1 MRSLIKEILLLCLIS
16 TIIAS
21 CEKDSFVQ
29 HDENTNNSHS
39 ISIESAIPNLI
50 SYKDVFEQT
59 ELTHVDQLIIN
70 DLKVFSRVVD
80 GKNLNNLTFNTEQS
94 SKVIYGLIYYT
105 KDDILNGIGVHYFS
119 SERKN
124 NLFDLYKIDT
134 KGFDKVISL
143 IANELAFSEISY
155 LSVNTFDNSD
165 IDMTFPREIERE
177 KTNNNFS
184 DLRLKV
190 ELDYIKNKY
199 TKSKKVSKALNS
211 TSYQGCGYVGN
222 CKTTIGNVCRPGL
235 YHCQQGGG
243 ICPMDAALD
252 YSEENASSADH
263 NDFINSGDRE
273 NFHRFRDEFLYNSTA
288 GTEYSETFYS
298 ISEQF
303 VDALDLIV
311 LGKIVDVMPN
321 INDAVENL
329 FDTTYTGH
337 IIDSQLRDDIFDITT
352 DLKANSISSIFISE
366 VEQFEIDIN
375 TLSLKNRNDID
386 YEMDNF

>member
-143 IANELAFSEISY
+143 I
-155 LSVNTFDNSD
+155 V
-165 IDMTFPREIERE
+165 
-177 KTNNNFS
+177 
-184 DLRLKV
+184 
-190 ELDYIKNKY
+190 
-199 TKSKKVSKALNS
+199 
-211 TSYQGCGYVGN
+211 
-222 CKTTIGNVCRPGL
+222 
-235 YHCQQGGG
+235 
-243 ICPMDAALD
+243 
-252 YSEENASSADH
+252 
-263 NDFINSGDRE
+263 
-273 NFHRFRDEFLYNSTA
+273 
-288 GTEYSETFYS
+288 
-298 ISEQF
+298 
-303 VDALDLIV
+303 
-311 LGKIVDVMPN
+311 
-321 INDAVENL
+321 
-329 FDTTYTGH
+329 
-337 IIDSQLRDDIFDITT
+337 
-352 DLKANSISSIFISE
+352 
-366 VEQFEIDIN
+366 
-375 TLSLKNRNDID
+375 
-386 YEMDNF
+386 